1 MYLCPTQTGLAA
13 PAAGPALAGGGV
25 LRAGVGLFPRLGYAR
40 GLGKLTAGLA
50 GLLVACPPEKALR
63 DLRPS
68 LGSAPLT
75 ALVEVVAGPLAWPH
89 TPGGVRLGGTRTPA
103 LDDCNSLKAPGTER
117 NRGWLGQI
125 RHRTGFAG
133 YLRCA

>member
-1 MYLCPTQTGLAA
+1 VYSVLA
-13 PAAGPALAGGGV
+13 L
-25 LRAGVGLFPRLGYAR
+25 GLFPRLGYAR

-63 DLRPS
+63 DLRRS

-89 TPGGVRLGGTRTPA
+89 TPGGALGRDAHARP
-103 LDDCNSLKAPGTER
+103 R
-117 NRGWLGQI
+117 
-125 RHRTGFAG
+125 
-133 YLRCA
+133 